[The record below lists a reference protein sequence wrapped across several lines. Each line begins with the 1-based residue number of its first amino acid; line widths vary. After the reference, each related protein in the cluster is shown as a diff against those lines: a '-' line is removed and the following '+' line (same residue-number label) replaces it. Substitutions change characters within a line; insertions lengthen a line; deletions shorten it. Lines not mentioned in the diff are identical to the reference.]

1 MKRKARRYDKGGVTK
16 GQNPNIDDDTR
27 ARAMKFVEDA
37 SEESRDIKPRAEA
50 KPTSRAPARSVPKTE
65 TKAETKTESKTKE
78 ESKPKSETR
87 EEYKARMEKISE
99 KEPLENVSPE
109 DYVPGGGMLKAG
121 LKAVVG
127 AGARRAAKE
136 GAETATKQIGNQAV
150 KQLENKATK
159 QITYDKAGDLAK
171 KRAARAEARGTEMK
185 RGNARNYGIDPDN
198 ASQSVYDSL
207 RKNIGAGKFSMKKG
221 GKVAGKLA
229 TRGYGKAR

>member
-1 MKRKARRYDKGGVTK
+1 MKRKARRYDEGGVTE
-16 GQNPNIDDDTR
+16 GQHPKIDDDTR

-50 KPTSRAPARSVPKTE
+50 KSTSKPAPKAKAKEEPKAKDE
-65 TKAETKTESKTKE
+65 PKPKAETK
-78 ESKPKSETR
+78 
-87 EEYKARMEKISE
+87 EEYKARMEEISK

-121 LKAVVG
+121 LKAIVG

-136 GAETATKQIGNQAV
+136 GAEAATKQIGSAAA

-159 QITYDKAGDLAK
+159 RIGLDKDTYKPAREKAREA
-171 KRAARAEARGTEMK
+171 RSAARTKNMKQENYDAGPAGRARSSGAMVDDVRSGSTDMLSTE
-185 RGNARNYGIDPDN
+185 
-198 ASQSVYDSL
+198 L
-207 RKNIGAGKFSMKKG
+207 RSDFKKG

>member
-1 MKRKARRYDKGGVTK
+1 MKRKARRYDEGGVTE
-16 GQNPNIDDDTR
+16 GQNPRIDDDTR

-50 KPTSRAPARSVPKTE
+50 KEASKPAP
-65 TKAETKTESKTKE
+65 KAKAKEEPKTKE
-78 ESKPKSETR
+78 ESKPKAETK
-87 EEYKARMEKISE
+87 EEYKSRMEEISK

-121 LKAVVG
+121 LKAIVG

-136 GAETATKQIGNQAV
+136 GVKEGAKEVAKEGVKQI
-150 KQLENKATK
+150 ENKATK
-159 QITYDKAGDLAK
+159 QLAYDKAGELAK
-171 KRAARAEARGTEMK
+171 KRAARAEARTTEMK
-185 RGNARNYGIDPDN
+185 RSNARNYGIDPDN
-198 ASQSVYDSL
+198 ASRSVYDSL
-207 RKNIGAGKFSMKKG
+207 RKNIGDGEFTMKKG